1 MKKRILSLFL
11 ALVTVFYILPIGS
24 IPAIALG
31 ESEETGI
38 EVADM
43 EVGKL
48 YSAEWDMEYEEF
60 IPLKLSEVEGEEDL
74 LEWKG
79 YWDDVPEEDA
89 YVKKANF
96 PQSLIVKRV
105 TEDDLYDVYV
115 TNDDWPEEY
124 NDYRYVGVLEL
135 IITGEYTPPADDG
148 YIYGKVGIFCEDA
161 VDGTLTL
168 GKGEK
173 VQAFTEL
180 DAEISENAKYQWE
193 MKLEDDRWAII
204 NDCFYS
210 WINISEALITNAKG
224 ENATLRCAVTDGT
237 KKYASEELKVAMEPE
252 INAVYA
258 GANGAG
264 SFTEGLKGTNT
275 LNADDQAFQASIN
288 YIFVHATRKASAGT
302 DDKVID
308 GTNAAAPFTHT
319 FYIASDELTATIA
332 SPFVMGYTACVLD
345 ASGSIEYDGKK
356 YSAKPSHH
364 FDHVNMGSDDSE
376 LNITIYYVPNEVEF
390 TVEYYEQ
397 NLANDT
403 YSLAGRVRLKGRTDD
418 YVGED
423 LDEDREGFKSLYYDP
438 KTTISGD
445 EGTIVEIYYD
455 RIYYLVD
462 FILGD
467 GGYGATPYYV
477 RYGTS
482 VMLPKPT
489 KPGYVFV
496 DLWELS
502 LVDEKT
508 LDEWKAEDTVNGT
521 NIAANLSSAYANKNG
536 SSLIVVKN
544 NVEYLANWTASTTTY
559 TVAYWWQDPDPIV
572 DSNGN
577 KTYSY
582 SVWKSV
588 VKSDK
593 SPDAYISSSDIAAL
607 ERAAPFGKVGYSNEI
622 NEKYYF
628 TYNSSRTEADFTSNK
643 NYKSGSGV
651 VVKGDGSTVVN
662 IYYDRN
668 DYEFRFYYA
677 MQNNNGNYVVGG
689 TTYYFGQYAGTNYQN
704 FAYKNLSDELT
715 LIDQYMDSNVYNT
728 KYAANPSTQVG
739 QITALPQLKTD
750 VSDKS
755 IYQLKSQPSNNR
767 SGHSY
772 HYITFTAKYG
782 ANISDLW
789 PVDVFESATRSTPN
803 NHSWNSSK
811 AFVSAWNGEYNVY
824 YTQHN
829 SNQTIKGS
837 YQILDYA
844 LLWDYGSGYGISN
857 GTPTEESKTV
867 SYLCYWLNGANVG
880 WSVPSLFEYYI
891 YLPSLDG
898 GQTLITYNVYDDYEK
913 NVTNS
918 EMTSDFRAKC
928 IHPSLEGFT
937 KNGEISWERI
947 TNPDT
952 SAYRNAYR
960 ITFNYTRDVNS
971 FIFHDQYINNYPFDI
986 PYGTDLREYQFV
998 KDGVDIRTNPTYP
1011 KSLEVGAKKI
1021 AGWFEDEECTI
1032 SYTFDGTMP
1041 DKDVHLYAK
1050 WETKTY
1056 SVKILNQKNDATAL
1070 VDTTVEFGSSI
1081 KDKEPTY
1088 TLPDKNSVFDGWY
1101 YEQDGE
1107 EYRFDFNTMV
1117 IKDDYVIYAK
1127 WAKNV
1132 QIAYTV
1138 RYVTIVDGNE
1148 VEIGKPESGYS
1159 LAGVSKTFTAK
1170 IGDELYDGYKTWY
1183 FPNDRYITHLMQED
1197 DASNTITFVYQTATE
1212 IKYTIEHIFVSD
1224 KFETYLG
1231 TGNKTIEYVT
1241 NYTMTQGQTFQAT
1254 ITERFDNLVQSDLVK
1269 AYLKEKYT
1277 VIDKQADSMWN
1288 IISAMNAD
1296 YFVQEMDL
1304 TLDENKNVMTFNW
1317 VESDATKTYQIVHYL
1332 QNKDL
1337 STYSVIY
1344 SRSITVQNDNNL
1356 DITEVWRDQLGFKRS
1371 AFKISGTAQS
1381 VDLTQPSVTIKLG
1394 AAEKL
1399 IMEFYYDR
1407 ELYTYIVHH
1416 YINGTTT
1423 KIVDDD
1429 VYDGD
1434 PATMAKAY
1442 YEQEIKVGDVDRDLL
1457 SNGYLI
1463 ANSTTVYTVKSNDFE
1478 VRCFYNPMDVYFR
1491 YQEAI
1496 PGRGS
1501 LSRVTYTGK
1510 VNTTVDA
1517 DDASCTATAKTGYRF
1532 VGWYLDVNGNQ
1543 SVDTYATV
1551 SADGATITP
1560 KTPTSDMANGTYIFY
1575 ALFEPTTRVFKNS
1588 GVTDANQ
1595 AFVYRIQGL
1604 DTGNSY
1610 VDVTFV
1616 ITGNGQVTLAMLP
1629 YGKYRVTLL
1638 SWSWRYDVPAGW
1650 TSNIWELTMSTP
1662 DAVVFNYSSVTP
1674 TDQWLTDDAAGTV
1687 TPTVTP

>member
-1 MKKRILSLFL
+1 MKKRILSLLL

-24 IPAIALG
+24 IPAIAT
-31 ESEETGI
+31 EEYAEDEGI
-38 EVADM
+38 SIEDM

-48 YSAEWDMEYEEF
+48 YSAKWDYTNIDF
-60 IPLKLSEVEGEEDL
+60 IPFCLDDDGESMI
-74 LEWKG
+74 WKG
-79 YWDDVPEEDA
+79 FPEIYEDEA
-89 YVKKANF
+89 YVLKNDF
-96 PQSLIVKRV
+96 PQSLIIKRMNAD
-105 TEDDLYDVYV
+105 EEAYVYV
-115 TNDDWPEEY
+115 TNEDWPEEY
-124 NDYRYVGVLEL
+124 NNYRYVDELEL
-135 IITGEYTPPADDG
+135 TITGEYTPPADDG

-180 DAEISENAKYQWE
+180 DAEISENAKYQWQ
-193 MKLEDDRWAII
+193 MKLEDDRWAAIT
-204 NDCFYS
+204 DCFYS

-288 YIFVHATRKASAGT
+288 YIFVHATRKAGSGT
-302 DDKVID
+302 DDKIID
-308 GTNAAAPFTHT
+308 GTNAAAPFIHT
-319 FYIASDELTATIA
+319 FYIESDELTATIA

-345 ASGSIEYDGKK
+345 ENGTIAYDGKK
-356 YSAKPSHH
+356 YTAKPSHY
-364 FDHVNMGSDDSE
+364 FDHVNMNSSESE
-376 LNITIYYVPNEVEF
+376 LSITIYYVPNEVEF

-403 YSLAGRVRLKGRTDD
+403 YSLAGRVRKKGRTDD
-418 YVGED
+418 YVGEV
-423 LDEDREGFKSLYYDP
+423 LDEDREGFKSLYYDS

-496 DLWELS
+496 DPWKLNRVYTVADDKTETNVTITDS
-502 LVDEKT
+502 L
-508 LDEWKAEDTVNGT
+508 KADYD
-521 NIAANLSSAYANKNG
+521 SKNAG
-536 SSLIVVKN
+536 SLIVVKN
-544 NVEYLANWTASTTTY
+544 NVEYLANWNVSTTNYTIVYYLENADSADSSKQNNYDVWYTVPMPSTTGATTIVGGDNIVEYVVTQNLVSDDAKADVNLTYKYLTYESSLSDTASK
-559 TVAYWWQDPDPIV
+559 TV
-572 DSNGN
+572 S
-577 KTYSY
+577 
-582 SVWKSV
+582 
-588 VKSDK
+588 
-593 SPDAYISSSDIAAL
+593 
-607 ERAAPFGKVGYSNEI
+607 
-622 NEKYYF
+622 
-628 TYNSSRTEADFTSNK
+628 
-643 NYKSGSGV
+643 
-651 VVKGDGSTVVN
+651 GDGSTTIN
-662 IYYDRN
+662 IYYSRN
-668 DYEFRFYYA
+668 EYYIKFYYA
-677 MQNNNGNYVVGG
+677 RFYNGTWYVANSTSGSSDQGG
-689 TTYYFGQYAGTNYQN
+689 TVQASSWGTSISEMPVISDESPLKDYYTEEISGNINPGTYY
-704 FAYKNLSDELT
+704 
-715 LIDQYMDSNVYNT
+715 YM
-728 KYAANPSTQVG
+728 K
-739 QITALPQLKTD
+739 L
-750 VSDKS
+750 
-755 IYQLKSQPSNNR
+755 
-767 SGHSY
+767 
-772 HYITFTAKYG
+772 TAKYG
-782 ANISDLW
+782 ADLQGKWPADVISNILYSGGKEIRL
-789 PVDVFESATRSTPN
+789 V
-803 NHSWNSSK
+803 SWS
-811 AFVSAWNGEYNVY
+811 
-824 YTQHN
+824 TQH
-829 SNQTIKGS
+829 
-837 YQILDYA
+837 
-844 LLWDYGSGYGISN
+844 GSGYYNSN
-857 GTPTEESKTV
+857 SNKNIKGTYQKMDANIIKDPDDEQAHFMAAYWNTDAQDLRYDVYYEALPGYTGTTV
-867 SYLCYWLNGANVG
+867 
-880 WSVPSLFEYYI
+880 EYK
-891 YLPSLDG
+891 G
-898 GQTLITYNVYDDYEK
+898 KNFVY
-913 NVTNS
+913 VT
-918 EMTSDFRAKC
+918 
-928 IHPSLEGFT
+928 
-937 KNGEISWERI
+937 
-947 TNPDT
+947 
-952 SAYRNAYR
+952 
-960 ITFNYTRDVNS
+960 
-971 FIFHDQYINNYPFDI
+971 FDI
-986 PYGTDLREYQFV
+986 LRATSYETTQQTDLKYEGVQELDKNTWRRREDGRDGIAYVYSYYFERLPYLIRYNDRHGNTVTKQVLYGTSLNTDEF
-998 KDGVDIRTNPTYP
+998 KATPSYP
-1011 KSLEVGAKKI
+1011 SSVEVGQYNFLGWYIDEACQIPFEFEVEVEGAKTDK
-1021 AGWFEDEECTI
+1021 
-1032 SYTFDGTMP
+1032 TMP
-1041 DKDVHLYAK
+1041 AKNIQLYAK
-1050 WETKTY
+1050 WEITKKN
-1056 SVKILNQKNDATAL
+1056 VKIYNQKGDATAL
-1070 VDTTVEFGSSI
+1070 VDTTVDFGSSI

-1138 RYVTIVDGNE
+1138 RYVINNGTADAPVY

-1170 IGDELYDGYKTWY
+1170 MGDELYDGYKTWY

-1197 DASNTITFVYQTATE
+1197 EASNTITFVYQTATE

-1241 NYTMTQGQTFQAT
+1241 NYTMTQSQTFQAT

-1269 AYLKEKYT
+1269 AYLKAKYT
-1277 VIDKQADSMWN
+1277 GIGDTQADSMWN

-1416 YINGTTT
+1416 YVNGTTT

-1434 PATMAKAY
+1434 PVTMAKAY
-1442 YEQEIKVGDVDRDLL
+1442 YEQEIKVGDVDRDLS

-1463 ANSTTVYTVKSNDFE
+1463 ANSTTVYTVKSDDFE

-1496 PGRGS
+1496 SGRGS

-1517 DDASCTATAKTGYRF
+1517 DAASCTATAKTGYRF

-1551 SADGATITP
+1551 SDDGATITP

-1650 TSNIWELTMSTP
+1650 TSTIWELTMSTP
-1662 DAVVFNYSSVTP
+1662 DAVVFDYSSVTP
-1674 TDQWLTDDAAGTV
+1674 TDQWLTDDANDGSV
-1687 TPTVTP
+1687 TPGS